1 MTPTSPAIGAPRS
14 KHTGEALPGSAF
26 WREAFTVRG
35 TATGRVMARTLVFA
49 LVAVLTSYL
58 LRWAPGLRVS
68 ATVMEV
74 SGLVLGLL
82 LVFRTA
88 AGYDRW
94 WEARGLWGSIL
105 NQSRNLAVMA
115 LAYGPADPGWRSE
128 VVRWIAAFGHAARAT
143 LQDTRALPEIVRLL
157 GGDEAARIAA
167 AQHMPSYVVGR
178 IAAVLRRARDSAA
191 LDPFVFLQMERQRAA
206 LLDHIGA
213 CERILG
219 TPIPFIYSV
228 AIRRFVVI
236 YLCASQFALAGPA
249 VLTSAAYAI
258 MLAYPILT
266 LEQIGAELQNP
277 FVTRSLSHIDLA
289 RLCQTLENNVLALE
303 PQRHEP

>member
-1 MTPTSPAIGAPRS
+1 MTPTSPALAVPS
-14 KHTGEALPGSAF
+14 PKLTGEALPGAAF

-35 TATGRVMARTLVFA
+35 SATGRVFLRTLVFA
-49 LVAVLTSYL
+49 VVAVLTSFL
-58 LRWAPGLRVS
+58 VRWAPSLKIS

-88 AGYDRW
+88 GGYDRW
-94 WEARGLWGSIL
+94 WEARGLWGAIL

-115 LAYGPADPGWRSE
+115 LAYGPSEASWRRE
-128 VVRWIAAFGHAARAT
+128 VLRWIAAFGHAARAT
-143 LQDTRALPEIVRLL
+143 LQNTRDVTAIGHLL
-157 GGDEAARIAA
+157 GDEEAARVGT

-178 IAAVLRRARDSAA
+178 IALLLQRARDAST
-191 LDPFVFLQMERQRAA
+191 LDAFAFFQLDRQRAA
-206 LLDHIGA
+206 LLDHIGG

-219 TPIPFIYSV
+219 TPIPFVYSV

-236 YLCASQFALAGPA
+236 YLCALQFALAGPA
-249 VLTSAAYAI
+249 VLASAAYAI
-258 MLAYPILT
+258 VLAYPILT

-277 FVTRSLSHIDLA
+277 FVTRSLSHIDLEK
-289 RLCQTLENNVLALE
+289 LCVTLEANVLALE
-303 PQRHEP
+303 PSPQR